1 MPAQNIE
8 NEVCEAQGSPKRVL
22 WHFHIRALIRNDHP
36 QTSAQ
41 NRVIFHVVRGRTCAY
56 LSISAHICTYLTYL
70 RASGESARIW
80 RTCAYLSISAHIC
93 TYLATAAS
101 WPLQRSW
108 TLQLL
113 LPGLCNAPGRC
124 NCCFLAYATAPA
136 TLPERCF
143 RIAYELQDSIWAKGL
158 LPASATL
165 LDAATAASSP
175 MQRSCNAPGR
185 CNCCFLAS
193 MTLLQRS
200 QTLQLLL
207 PRLC

>member
-36 QTSAQ
+36 QTPAQ

-93 TYLATAAS
+93 TYLAYLHVSGVS
-101 WPLQRSW
+101 WRIC
-108 TLQLL
+108 TY
-113 LPGLCNAPGRC
+113 
-124 NCCFLAYATAPA
+124 LAYLFVSGVSARIWRAFAYLSKSVHICSYLAHLRVSEHVCTYLACLCVPA
-136 TLPERCF
+136 
-143 RIAYELQDSIWAKGL
+143 RI
-158 LPASATL
+158 
-165 LDAATAASSP
+165 
-175 MQRSCNAPGR
+175 
-185 CNCCFLAS
+185 
-193 MTLLQRS
+193 
-200 QTLQLLL
+200 
-207 PRLC
+207 